1 MNIRV
6 NVNDDFESILVCAIR
21 YALGRSSYMPSVVT
35 GYINPFVNLLS
46 DKTLGCIERD
56 ISSASSYGDE
66 KIDKPL
72 WMNLL
77 NNVREEIEKRLDKS
91 SEGENENV

>member
-35 GYINPFVNLLS
+35 GY
-46 DKTLGCIERD
+46 
-56 ISSASSYGDE
+56 
-66 KIDKPL
+66 
-72 WMNLL
+72 
-77 NNVREEIEKRLDKS
+77 KS
-91 SEGENENV
+91 VC